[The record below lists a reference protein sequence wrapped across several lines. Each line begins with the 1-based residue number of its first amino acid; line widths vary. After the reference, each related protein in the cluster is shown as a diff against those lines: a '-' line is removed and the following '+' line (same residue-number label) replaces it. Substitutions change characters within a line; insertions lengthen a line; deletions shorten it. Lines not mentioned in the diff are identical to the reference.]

1 MIDLP
6 IPQFMPSLDSQFM
19 PACLYNRAYRNIV
32 ASTAPEGRAML
43 SIAVEREAGL
53 TGRHDVEI
61 LIAPEYQEA
70 TIRFVERHLKFVL
83 WSQGGWKVILYGPEF
98 VCQQLRACYSQ
109 SGERVFDCDIM
120 HKVYGRQMTLEIAAT
135 ADAVPSEKLATQ
147 SIGGHLDGCRIG
159 FDLGASDYK
168 LAAVRDGEPVF
179 STEIPWDPVPQSDPA
194 YHYQRITEGLKL
206 AASKLPQVDAI
217 GGSAA
222 GIYINN
228 EVKVAS
234 LFRGIPEDRFAQEV
248 KSMFRR
254 IKNEWNVP
262 LVVVN
267 DGDVTALA
275 GAMSLGTNNLLGIAM
290 GSSEAVGFVDRDA
303 CITGWLNELAFAPV
317 DMNAAAMPDEWSGDR
332 GVGALYFSQQAV
344 NRLLPAAGI
353 ELPADMALPE
363 KLQEVQALADKDDD
377 RARAVFDSIGVYLG
391 YGLVHYHDYYNY
403 ENVLLLGRV
412 TSGVGGEMIVAKARE
427 VLQGAFPRLAQQIT
441 VRVPD
446 GQSRRVGQAVAAAS
460 LPASVR

>member
-6 IPQFMPSLDSQFM
+6 TPQFRPSLDSEFV
-19 PACLYNRAYRNIV
+19 PACLYNRAYRKIL
-32 ASTAPEGRAML
+32 ASTAPDGRATL
-43 SIAVEREAGL
+43 CIAVEREAGL

-61 LIAPEYQEA
+61 LTASEYQA
-70 TIRFVERHLKFVL
+70 PTIRFVERHLKFVL
-83 WSQGGWKVILYGPEF
+83 WSQGGWKVIVHGPDF
-98 VCQQLRACYSQ
+98 VCQRLRAAYSE
-109 SGERVFDCDIM
+109 SGERAFDCDIM
-120 HKVYGRQMTLEIAAT
+120 HKVYGRQMELEIAPT
-135 ADAVPSEKLATQ
+135 AADVPAEKLASQ

-168 LAAVRDGEPVF
+168 LAAVQDGEPVF
-179 STEIPWDPVPQSDPA
+179 STEIPWDPVPQTDPA
-194 YHYQRITEGLKL
+194 YHYQRISEGLKL

-222 GIYINN
+222 GIYIDN

-234 LFRGIPEDRFAQEV
+234 LFRGIPDDRFEQEV

-275 GAMSLGTNNLLGIAM
+275 GAMSLETNNLLGIAM

-332 GVGALYFSQQAV
+332 GIGALYFSQQAV

-353 ELPADMALPE
+353 NLPVDMALPE
-363 KLQEVQALADKDDD
+363 KLKEVQALADKNDD
-377 RARAVFDSIGVYLG
+377 RARAIFDSIGVYLG

-403 ENVLLLGRV
+403 ANVLLLGRV
-412 TSGVGGEMIVAKARE
+412 TSGAGGEIIVAKARE
-427 VLQGAFPRLAQQIT
+427 VLQGAVPHLAQEIT

-446 GQSRRVGQAVAAAS
+446 ERSRRVGQAVAAAS